1 MTAAP
6 TTHQPTAEPGGTAV
20 PTGPAPATPRGAP
33 LPAAEGDRDGL
44 AALDTS
50 LPVWPGTVVDV
61 GGRPVHVRT
70 TPGPEGADPV
80 VYVHGLGGSAT
91 NWTDLAALLSP
102 VAPGHALD
110 LPGFGR
116 SAPPADGDYSLPAAA
131 RVVTD
136 YLRATGPAHLVG
148 NSMGGAISILVA
160 ARHPELVRTLT
171 LVSPAVP
178 DLRPDPRRLS
188 DARLL
193 LAFLPVVGR
202 RVRESLRSMSPR
214 ERAEQMIRLC
224 YGDPDGVPQHRLDQA
239 AEEYQERAGMVWGTT
254 ALGRSFAALVQ
265 SWLVLPGH
273 TSLWS
278 LARAVTAPTT
288 VVWGSEDKLV
298 SVDRAARVVAEVPR
312 SRLLVISGAGHV
324 AQMERPLA
332 VARQVR
338 AMQHAVAAGEW

>member
-6 TTHQPTAEPGGTAV
+6 TTHDRTDAPGTAD
-20 PTGPAPATPRGAP
+20 PTGPAPALPVGEP
-33 LPAAEGDRDGL
+33 LPAVEGDRDGL

-50 LPVWPGTVVDV
+50 RPLWPGTVVDV

-70 TPGPEGADPV
+70 TPGPAGADPV

-102 VAPGHALD
+102 VGPGHAID

-202 RVRESLRSMSPR
+202 RVRASLRSMTPR
-214 ERAEQMIRLC
+214 DRAEQMIRLC

-265 SWLVLPGH
+265 SWLVLPGR
-273 TSLWS
+273 TSIWT
-278 LARAVTAPTT
+278 LARSVTAPTT
-288 VVWGSEDKLV
+288 VVWGTEDKLV
-298 SVDRAARVVAEVPR
+298 AVDKAARVAAAVPR
-312 SRLLVISGAGHV
+312 SRLLVLSGAGHV
-324 AQMERPLA
+324 AQMERPIA

-338 AMQHAVAAGEW
+338 AMHHAVAAGEW